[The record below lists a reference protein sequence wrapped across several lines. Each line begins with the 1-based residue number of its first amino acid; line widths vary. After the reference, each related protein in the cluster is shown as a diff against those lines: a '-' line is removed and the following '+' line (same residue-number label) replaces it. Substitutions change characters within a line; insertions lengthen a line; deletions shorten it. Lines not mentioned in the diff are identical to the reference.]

1 MQIFVFFYIIEQAL
15 KLMRFFFFLRAPK
28 VLRPASPAESQ
39 CSPYSGQT
47 ELSVFPSLAQPG
59 LAGTPESLSSPL
71 LFLGAN

>member
-15 KLMRFFFFLRAPK
+15 KLMRFFFLRALK
-28 VLRPASPAESQ
+28 VLTEAESQ

-47 ELSVFPSLAQPG
+47 ELSVFPSLAQPC
-59 LAGTPESLSSPL
+59 LAPTGTPESLSSPL